1 MPHRARMEFHQIHGH
16 CRAKIKRL
24 QFVDAAPFEH
34 DLWLERAGI
43 LFPMFHVKHKI
54 YLMAVFFAL
63 AEDVLCDSDTGANG
77 DFQAGFFE
85 KLTGECGGGRFVG
98 FDVAAREVPVV
109 FGGVATEQDFAAVA
123 GDASG
128 DEFNLCHVKH
138 SLLRA
143 HERYNSGY
151 YRRTFMAESN
161 KGAEAVKGRRLGR
174 GLSSLINVSKPVEV
188 ASYTE
193 QTQTIQTGMN
203 IAEVGEKIRSEGYQ
217 SIAVERVVPSEY
229 QPRRVMDSAAVEG
242 LAASIRR
249 SGLMQPII
257 VRPIAGG
264 KLELVAG
271 ERRWR
276 AAKLAGLTHIPA
288 MVREL
293 TDEDSAEWGL
303 VENVQRED
311 LNPMDRAHAL
321 RRLADEFG
329 LTQAQMAE
337 RLGIDRSTIANLVRL
352 TELEDEVAMMVSD
365 GRLSGGHARALLMAP
380 AGVRRVA
387 LAKQAASNGW
397 SVRRVEEE
405 SRRAGE
411 GASEAARVAGANPD
425 PVTYSP
431 REAVVRDIEKRLSQH
446 LGTRVSIRT
455 DRRGTKGQVIVS
467 FFSLDQFDGV
477 LSKLGFSRENY

>member
-1 MPHRARMEFHQIHGH
+1 
-16 CRAKIKRL
+16 
-24 QFVDAAPFEH
+24 
-34 DLWLERAGI
+34 
-43 LFPMFHVKHKI
+43 MFHVKHQVH
-54 YLMAVFFAL
+54 LVAEFFVL
-63 AEDVLCDSDTGANG
+63 AEDVLGNGDAGTDSDLEAR
-77 DFQAGFFE
+77 FFE
-85 KLTGECGGGRFVG
+85 KLTGERGGGRFVG
-98 FDVAAREVPVV
+98 FDVAAWEVPVV
-109 FGGVATEQDFAAVA
+109 FGGVATEQDFAAIA
-123 GDASG
+123 GDAAC
-128 DEFNLCHVKH
+128 DEFGLFHVKH

-143 HERYNSGY
+143 RLRYNSGT

-161 KGAEAVKGRRLGR
+161 KGAEAAKGRRLGR
-174 GLSSLINVSKPVEV
+174 GLSSLINISKPVEV
-188 ASYTE
+188 SSYTE
-193 QTQTIQTGMN
+193 QTPSVQTGMD
-203 IAEVGEKIRSEGYQ
+203 ALAVDEKIRSEGYQ
-217 SIAVERVVPSEY
+217 SIAVDRVVPSEY

-257 VRPIAGG
+257 VRPIPGG

-288 MVREL
+288 MVRAL

-337 RLGIDRSTIANLVRL
+337 RLGMDRSTIANLVRL

-380 AGVRRVA
+380 AGVRRVS

-411 GASEAARVAGANPD
+411 GVSEAARVAGATPD

-446 LGTRVSIRT
+446 LGTRVTIRT

-477 LSKLGFSRENY
+477 LSKLGFSGENS